1 MPVLVSTSDRQA
13 SGALSSPEQ
22 QTRLPAEG
30 VSMTTQLPHHLL
42 ALPCWSGPITA
53 EPLPGGL
60 SNESWKVTDAA
71 GTHVARFGRDFPV
84 HHVERAREAM
94 TARAAHAAGFA
105 PAVEFTAPG
114 VMVTAFIAA
123 RTWQAADV
131 RANPRRVAELLL
143 RFGTEPQ
150 KAAWLPK
157 VVEGS
162 VLCGAAFTESG
173 NFIRRSKQEFAAA
186 PHVTS
191 HADEP

>member
-1 MPVLVSTSDRQA
+1 MLVSTSDRQA

-42 ALPCWSGPITA
+42 ALPCWSGPIAA

-131 RANPRRVAELLL
+131 RANPRRVAELLQ
-143 RFGTEPQ
+143 RFHRELPAHVAGTGVIFWPFHVIRDYARTLQ
-150 KAAWLPK
+150 A
-157 VVEGS
+157 G
-162 VLCGAAFTESG
+162 ESPFMG
-173 NFIRRSKQEFAAA
+173 
-186 PHVTS
+186 
-191 HADEP
+191 